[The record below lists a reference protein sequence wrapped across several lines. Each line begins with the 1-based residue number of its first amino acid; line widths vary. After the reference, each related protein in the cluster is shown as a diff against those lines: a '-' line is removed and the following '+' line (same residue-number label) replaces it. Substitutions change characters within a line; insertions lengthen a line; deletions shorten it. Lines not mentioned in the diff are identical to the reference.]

1 LALQDSQGDA
11 NMNRRMLKRFA
22 AVAVF
27 LLLTGWG
34 AGTPIYNVQS
44 SPIPPNPAAT
54 IENIEKA
61 IMRAGLTLGW
71 QVNPKGP
78 GKVEGILNIRKHQAV
93 VDIAYDTKSFSINY
107 KDSVNLDY
115 RDSDKTIH
123 SNYNGWIQ
131 NLEKAI
137 RAQVTVL

>member
-1 LALQDSQGDA
+1 MFKG
-11 NMNRRMLKRFA
+11 FA

-27 LLLTGWG
+27 LLLTGFG
-34 AGTPIYNVQS
+34 SGTPIYNVLS
-44 SPIPPNPAAT
+44 SPIPPTPAAT
-54 IENIEKA
+54 MENIEKA

-71 QVNPKGP
+71 QIVPKGP
-78 GKVEGILNIRKHQAV
+78 GKIEAILNIRKHQAV
-93 VDIAYDTKSFSINY
+93 IDITYDTKSFNINY

-115 RDSDKTIH
+115 REGDKTIH

-131 NLEKAI
+131 NLEKGI